1 MEQAKKPQE
10 TGPLL
15 LKTYH
20 TIGKIHSK
28 KNVLPLTP
36 GEGRYYFLKPFPKKG
51 GRLRSW
57 GNMIKNI
64 IPIMKIRFF
73 N

>member
-10 TGPLL
+10 TEPLL
-15 LKTYH
+15 LKTHH

-36 GEGRYYFLKPFPKKG
+36 GEGRHYFLKPFPKKG
-51 GRLRSW
+51 Y
-57 GNMIKNI
+57 
-64 IPIMKIRFF
+64 
-73 N
+73 